1 MLGDE
6 PLLDVVN
13 ETNRILD
20 HALQIGIAD
29 NMPPEAMLNKLKE
42 DVFVFSGFKTHAQL
56 KEAASFLLDANNK
69 IRSYKDFKEDV
80 LKLHKTYNSL
90 YLEAEYEFAISS
102 SQMAAKWA
110 DFEADGD
117 RYNLQYRTAGDEKVR
132 QSHAE
137 LNTTTLPLTDPFWNS
152 YLPPLG
158 WRCRCTTVQVRAGKH
173 PESNS
178 SEAIRKGEKATS
190 QINKKGENTLEIF
203 RFNPGKDKVIFPPK
217 HPYYKVQK
225 KDKKIIEDLKN
236 EK

>member
-13 ETNRILD
+13 ETNRILE

-29 NMPPEAMLNKLKE
+29 NMPPDAMLNSLKK
-42 DVFVFSGFKTHAQL
+42 DVFLFSGLKTHKQL
-56 KEAASFLLDANNK
+56 KEASSFLLDSNNK
-69 IRSYKDFKEDV
+69 IRSFNDFKTDV
-80 LKLHKTYNSL
+80 LELHKTYNSL

-132 QSHAE
+132 QSHDE
-137 LNTTTLPLTDPFWNS
+137 LKMTTLPLTDPFWNS

-158 WRCRCTTVQVRAGKH
+158 WRCRCTTVQVRAGKY

-178 SEAIRKGEKATS
+178 SEALRKGEKATS

-217 HPYYKVQK
+217 HPYYKVQN

>member
-13 ETNRILD
+13 ETNRILE
-20 HALQIGIAD
+20 HALKIGIAD

-117 RYNLQYRTAGDEKVR
+117 RYNLQYRTAGDERVR
-132 QSHAE
+132 ESHAA
-137 LNTTTLPLTDPFWNS
+137 LNNTTLPLDDPFWNN

-158 WRCRCTTVQVRAGKH
+158 WRCRCTTVQVRVGKY

-178 SEAIRKGEKATS
+178 KESIDQGEKATTRLDK
-190 QINKKGENTLEIF
+190 NGKNADAIF

-217 HPYYKVQK
+217 HPYYKVQD